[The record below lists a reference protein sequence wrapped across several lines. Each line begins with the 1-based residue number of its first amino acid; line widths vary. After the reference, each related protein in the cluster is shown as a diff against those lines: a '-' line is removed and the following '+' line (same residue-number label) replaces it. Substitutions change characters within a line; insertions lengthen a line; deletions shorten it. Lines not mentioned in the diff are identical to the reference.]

1 MDISEIDL
9 KGKYVIMK
17 TKAALN
23 LDIIDRVYFC
33 DSGFGCDPRKSGTKI
48 FGHFVTDPEKV
59 YMRRYDAITLAT
71 DDEVKQAQERFRN
84 NKTWG
89 LENWRDLDN
98 ESICVKCGNA
108 DGTQCI
114 AGRADTLQGMVIT
127 KCPDF
132 TTEQQTKAITIHE
145 AGIRDFLAEYYGEI
159 PTDERIKEFI
169 EFLERDVEDWI
180 KENWDCF
187 LDQQASEGV
196 KKLMDSVSEG

>member
-48 FGHFVTDPEKV
+48 YGYFVTDPERV

-84 NKTWG
+84 NKTWA
-89 LENWRDLDN
+89 LENWRDLEN
-98 ESICVKCGNA
+98 ESICDRMTG
-108 DGTQCI
+108 QSPLPQ
-114 AGRADTLQGMVIT
+114 GRGMSR
-127 KCPDF
+127 
-132 TTEQQTKAITIHE
+132 EGYGQQIDKE
-145 AGIRDFLAEYYGEI
+145 A
-159 PTDERIKEFI
+159 
-169 EFLERDVEDWI
+169 
-180 KENWDCF
+180 
-187 LDQQASEGV
+187 
-196 KKLMDSVSEG
+196 